1 MNNVFNPESNEK
13 LNNRELLQNKFDLS
27 FANSDFDSLKN
38 HYRSLRNFEFS
49 APLDFPFET
58 VSISSLA
65 ENLSLA
71 CDVICGDSCTS
82 YIYCGNETSHVKA
95 NSKPITKAIL
105 NLFSNAF
112 LYGKGELITVKTIEK
127 RNYVAVEVQNS
138 GCLKNNFEFGDGLK
152 YVNNVCKALNG
163 HFFITTDL
171 LSVKSVMLIP
181 KSRNFKN
188 VVKTPDFCELL
199 NDRLSPV
206 YVEMFGAEYRN
217 I

>member
-1 MNNVFNPESNEK
+1 MNNIFNTELNEK
-13 LNNRELLQNKFDLS
+13 MNNRDLLQNDFDLS
-27 FANSDFDSLKN
+27 FANSDFSALRN
-38 HYRSLRNFEFS
+38 HYRNLRNMEFDMPLN
-49 APLDFPFET
+49 APCET
-58 VSISSLA
+58 VEISSLT

-71 CDVICGDSCTS
+71 CDIICGDYGTS
-82 YIYCGNETSHVKA
+82 FIYCGNDTSHVKA

-112 LYGKGELITVKTIEK
+112 VYGKGELITVKTIEK